1 MRAHV
6 LSIGAE
12 LLLGHI
18 TDTNVT
24 YLAQEMAANGIDLVG
39 VSQVGDDIGRITT
52 ALRRAADDAD
62 LIVCTGGVG
71 PTGDDLTR
79 EGIAAFVGEEPAV
92 DPALLETVRAFFAA
106 RGQEMPE
113 RNAKQA
119 WLIPNAEVLPNPVG
133 TAPGWFVRH
142 GEHRIVAMPGVPRE
156 MFRMWRDQALPRI
169 ARGLTGEVFA
179 SVTFKTLGI
188 GESAAEQ
195 ELADLVALPDPVVAT
210 YAKDDGVHVR
220 VTARAADAISAEAAR
235 DAAATEVRRR
245 LGRYIYATDDA
256 TLAGAIAGRLR
267 ATGRRLVIV
276 ESGSGARLTG
286 IITADPDASA
296 ILDQAIAHVPGE
308 GIGSTW
314 TAASLASQVSGGPE
328 LVVVALTVAAE
339 PDGPGVFTANA
350 MLAVRGPVR
359 ADEEMTIRAS
369 YPEVHRRA
377 ALAAADLLRRTL
389 AGPT

>member
-1 MRAHV
+1 MRAYV
-6 LSIGAE
+6 LSVGAE

-39 VSQVGDDIGRITT
+39 VSQVGDDVERITT

-79 EGIAAFVGEEPAV
+79 ESIAAFVGEDPAV
-92 DPALLETVRAFFAA
+92 DPALLVTVRAFFAA

-119 WLIPNAEVLPNPVG
+119 WLIPSAEALTNPVG

-142 GEHRIVAMPGVPRE
+142 GDHRIVAMPGVPRE

-169 ARGLTGEVFA
+169 RESLTGEVFA

-220 VTARAADAISAEAAR
+220 VTARATDGPSAETAR
-235 DAAATEVRRR
+235 DRAAAEVRRR
-245 LGRYIYATDDA
+245 LGRYIYATGDS
-256 TLAGAIAGRLR
+256 TLAGVIAGQLLS
-267 ATGRRLVIV
+267 TGRRLAIV
-276 ESGSGARLTG
+276 ESGAGARLTG
-286 IITADPDASA
+286 IITGDPGASA
-296 ILDQAIAHVPGE
+296 LLDQAIAHVAGD
-308 GIGSTW
+308 GIGTTW
-314 TAASLASQVSGGPE
+314 TASSLASQVASGEG
-328 LVVVALTVAAE
+328 VVVIALTVAAQS
-339 PDGPGVFTANA
+339 DGPGVFTATA
-350 MLAVRGPVR
+350 MIAVRGPVH
-359 ADEEMTIRAS
+359 ADEEMTLRAS
-369 YPEVHRRA
+369 YPEVQRRA

-389 AGPT
+389 AGPS

>member
-39 VSQVGDDIGRITT
+39 ASQVGDDVDRITA
-52 ALRRAADDAD
+52 ALHHASEDAD

-79 EGIAAFVGEEPAV
+79 EGIAAFVGEEPTV
-92 DPALLETVRAFFAA
+92 DPTLLETVRAFFAA

-119 WLIPNAEVLPNPVG
+119 WLIPSGEALPNPVG

-142 GEHRIVAMPGVPRE
+142 GDLRIVAMPGVPRE
-156 MFRMWRDQALPRI
+156 MFRMWREQALPRI
-169 ARGLTGEVFA
+169 AEGLTGRVFA
-179 SVTFKTLGI
+179 TVTYKTLGI

-220 VTARAADAISAEAAR
+220 ITARADDAATAGAAR
-235 DAAATEVRRR
+235 DRAAAEVRRR
-245 LGRYIYATDDA
+245 LARHIYATDDE
-256 TLAGAIAGRLR
+256 TLAGVIAARLR
-267 ATGRRLVIV
+267 LTGQRLAIV
-276 ESGSGARLTG
+276 ESGAGARLTG

-296 ILDQAIAHVPGE
+296 VLDQAIAHVPGE
-308 GIGSTW
+308 GIGSGW
-314 TAASLASQVSGGPE
+314 TAASLAAQVAGGDD
-328 LVVVALTVAAE
+328 LVVAALTVAAA
-339 PDGPGVFTANA
+339 PDGPGVYTARA
-350 MLAVRGPVR
+350 MIAIRGPVQ
-359 ADEEMTIRAS
+359 ADEEMTLRAS
-369 YPEVHRRA
+369 YPEVQRRA

-389 AGPT
+389 AGTA